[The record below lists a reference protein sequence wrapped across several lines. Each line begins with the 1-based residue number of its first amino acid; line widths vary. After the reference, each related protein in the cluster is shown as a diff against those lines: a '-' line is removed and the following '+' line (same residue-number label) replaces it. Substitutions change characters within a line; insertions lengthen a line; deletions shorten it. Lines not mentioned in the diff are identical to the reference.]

1 MVDLGG
7 DAEKEKA
14 KRLVR
19 GAESGGSGREENV
32 DRLFLQHKRLLPLT
46 ISPSI
51 YLFNLSSSIN
61 PPSVYDVF
69 LSFYYYFVYF
79 YFFLSELFQHL
90 IPLNIA
96 TY

>member
-19 GAESGGSGREENV
+19 GGVSFCRSIII
-32 DRLFLQHKRLLPLT
+32 LFTFTSFCPN
-46 ISPSI
+46 
-51 YLFNLSSSIN
+51 YFNI
-61 PPSVYDVF
+61 
-69 LSFYYYFVYF
+69 
-79 YFFLSELFQHL
+79 L